1 MGQRAPP
8 ERTRR
13 GEHSDR
19 DERGQGTSAEAGLPA
34 PPQERRC
41 RLRAPKSSDK
51 PPLHR
56 DGHLQPTGSDTNPEG
71 TEVTG
76 EPPEAAGVCWMH
88 GMPIRAHKSEQR
100 MLLGAC
106 MYHTPRFHG
115 DQGSLNTRKTI
126 GRHFLHDCHKPPR
139 SLMTSIWFYFPH
151 RLFLFRMNNKG
162 VSREE
167 ATGGFAVT

>member
-1 MGQRAPP
+1 MDIMAWV
-8 ERTRR
+8 R
-13 GEHSDR
+13 GWVRGWVDEHMSKR
-19 DERGQGTSAEAGLPA
+19 MNE
-34 PPQERRC
+34 
-41 RLRAPKSSDK
+41 
-51 PPLHR
+51 H
-56 DGHLQPTGSDTNPEG
+56 
-71 TEVTG
+71 TG